1 MSSKSLNIFL
11 IDGTSTGRIKC
22 TMQNWTGVAYKIPR
36 KELENCIDNGG
47 DIVQHLKQSGIYFL
61 LGANE
66 GTGIPTI
73 YVGQAVTRKNG
84 EGILLRLLEHKKNDK
99 EKYHPYWN
107 EAIAFTTTNNSFGPT
122 EISYLENR
130 FTNLAK
136 EANRFEVNNGN
147 DPNIGH
153 VTEEKKCELEEFI
166 DYAKI
171 IMGVLGNRVFEPLIV
186 EKESKTPNIIFNY
199 QSKSYNAHG
208 ILTNEG
214 FVLLSGSD
222 ISYDI
227 NPSAKDTTIE
237 KNRKLHQTVIS
248 NHKTTKDILF
258 TSPSAAASFVSGSP
272 ASGNALWKTD
282 DGKSPKDF

>member
-11 IDGTSTGRIKC
+11 IDGTSTRRIKC

-61 LGANE
+61 LGTNE
-66 GTGIPTI
+66 GTGISTI

-214 FVLLSGSD
+214 FVLLSRSD

-227 NPSAKDTTIE
+227 KPSAKDTTIE
-237 KNRKLHQTVIS
+237 KNRKLHQTLIS